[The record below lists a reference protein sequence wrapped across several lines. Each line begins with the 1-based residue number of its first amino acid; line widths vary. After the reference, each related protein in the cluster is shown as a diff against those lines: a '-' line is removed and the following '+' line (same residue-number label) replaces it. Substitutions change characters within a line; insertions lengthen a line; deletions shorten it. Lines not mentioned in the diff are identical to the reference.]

1 MIWLV
6 PMPTIKAQCLA
17 EDGVL
22 CAEGHLM
29 TDPGRKPQPSGT
41 SPRREQTGVGRGV
54 LYGSRGWTRVR
65 AGCLRRKGRGQG
77 ESEKTF
83 MLRTR
88 GGVALTKETIV
99 FGIICESKWR

>member
-54 LYGSRGWTRVR
+54 LYGSRGWTRVAGRVSEEEGQR
-65 AGCLRRKGRGQG
+65 AG
-77 ESEKTF
+77 
-83 MLRTR
+83 
-88 GGVALTKETIV
+88 
-99 FGIICESKWR
+99 